1 MGGIGG
7 SSRMQ
12 ESYIPL
18 PPNDDDIKNYLI
30 GRVSG
35 PKFSWVLDVPRL
47 FGGVWRHGQKAPRLT
62 AEGLETAVH
71 EGFPA
76 SCSSRK
82 SSHLHWQMVHAA
94 YANELA
100 P

>member
-1 MGGIGG
+1 MD
-7 SSRMQ
+7 RK
-12 ESYIPL
+12 P
-18 PPNDDDIKNYLI
+18 
-30 GRVSG
+30 
-35 PKFSWVLDVPRL
+35 W
-47 FGGVWRHGQKAPRLT
+47 LT

-94 YANELA
+94 NADELA
-100 P
+100 PLISAFFPSSPKNSSTRQILPCKLYIIRKYLPYITHYSYAFRN